1 MHSRPLCMGLVCSL
15 LLLATTPILAQD
27 KKLPEAKQIL
37 AQHLKMIG
45 GQENI
50 AKIKSLETEGKLTI
64 RGTGLGGTIKVTNE
78 EGGRFLQ
85 VTEIAGIGREVVGSD
100 GKV

>member
-64 RGTGLGGTIKVTNE
+64 RGTGLGGTIKVTNGK
-78 EGGRFLQ
+78 GGVFSKSPRLL
-85 VTEIAGIGREVVGSD
+85 G
-100 GKV
+100 